1 VLVGVAVVV
10 VLASLGVVLG
20 LSLQHRAIPIAAKG
34 THGYDVSWPQCSG
47 TDAHDMPPGTPAYV
61 VVGLTDVGDHTVN
74 PCLAS
79 QLSWAKD
86 HGVRVGAYLLASYPT
101 SAELAQAGNG
111 LYGLCGTSTL
121 CRVRNDGAAQA
132 RQAIATMTKAGITAP
147 RIWIDVEVRTVNP
160 WPRKSRRSDA
170 LLRGIVHGLR
180 AGHAAPGVYTTARMW
195 QQIAG
200 SFQLNVPNWL
210 PVGDEGATVAQA
222 LCSTTATGGPTWL
235 VQYTV
240 TLDEDLTCPSLDQV
254 PGQPAT
260 PDRLGRV
267 PNVRDL
273 RLSRFA
279 LPLA

>member
-20 LSLQHRAIPIAAKG
+20 LSLQHNKIPIAAKG

-47 TDAHDMPPGTPAYV
+47 TDAHNMPSGTPAYA

-74 PCLAS
+74 PCLGS
-79 QLSWAKD
+79 QVSWAKD
-86 HGVRVGAYLLASYPT
+86 HGVRLGAYLLASYPT
-101 SAELAQAGNG
+101 KAEQARSGSG
-111 LYGLCGTSTL
+111 LYGACGTSTL

-132 RQAIATMTKAGITAP
+132 REAIATMTDAGIKAP
-147 RIWIDVEVRTVNP
+147 RIWIDVEARTINP
-160 WPRKSRRSDA
+160 WPRNPRRSDA
-170 LLRGIVHGLR
+170 LLRGIVGGLR
-180 AGHAAPGVYTTARMW
+180 AGHATPGVYTTAHLW

-200 SFQLNVPNWL
+200 SLRLNVPNWL
-210 PVGDEGATVAQA
+210 PVGDEGPIAAQA

-240 TLDEDLTCPSLDQV
+240 TLDEDLTCPALDQV
-254 PGQPAT
+254 PGQPTA
-260 PDRLGRV
+260 PDRVGRAV
-267 PNVRDL
+267 NLRDL

-279 LPLA
+279 LPPA